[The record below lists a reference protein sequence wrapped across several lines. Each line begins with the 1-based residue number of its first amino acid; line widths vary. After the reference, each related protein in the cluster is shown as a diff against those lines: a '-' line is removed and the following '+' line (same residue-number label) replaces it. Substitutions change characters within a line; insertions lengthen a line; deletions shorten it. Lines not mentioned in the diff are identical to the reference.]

1 MTLISV
7 IVGSTHGN
15 AGTHDGHVARS
26 KVTVGDDRDAV
37 RHGDA
42 RVAGG
47 VAAHNDYPDRR
58 EDAPRAVARLL
69 GAALEA
75 TTVMVP
81 GAARMIP
88 ITHPEAVVHALR
100 REVVS
105 QTEAKE
111 NDHQRSPG
119 AHDRA
124 SAIPFA
130 VPDER
135 AKRSHNDRKGKGG
148 TARGATRAGRMTAR

>member
-1 MTLISV
+1 MGTRGRAMVTSLVPKLRLEMTATRSDTATLAWLAESPPPTTILI
-7 IVGSTHGN
+7 GERTLL
-15 AGTHDGHVARS
+15 
-26 KVTVGDDRDAV
+26 
-37 RHGDA
+37 
-42 RVAGG
+42 
-47 VAAHNDYPDRR
+47 
-58 EDAPRAVARLL
+58 APRAAARLL

-75 TTVMVP
+75 TPVIVP
-81 GAARMIP
+81 SAAHMIP